1 MKLDYSHSELSEI
14 IKGKEIN
21 TVPGKIT
28 MVIYDTRKMASN
40 RKGVFFALQGKNKS
54 GESFCKDAYDKGCR
68 CFVVTMEVNLPEDA
82 HIIEVSDSLRALQQL
97 AKYHRTQFSIP
108 VIGITGSY
116 GKTTV
121 KEWLYFLLKDEY
133 KICRSP
139 KSYNSQIGVAHSLLT
154 IEEHHDLAIIE
165 ADISHPGEMEK
176 LEEIIAPTLGVF
188 TGLGKNYQENF
199 ENQKHHLNEHLR
211 LFNSCNF
218 TFISTDYHSVFRRRK
233 INVIETHFSDESWKG
248 LIPINAQFP
257 ENRALC
263 FKVAEFLGLSQSIL
277 KKKALE
283 LPVLPGR
290 MEVFEG
296 INNNII
302 INDAYNID
310 IDALEQAL
318 EYQFTVQKKPK
329 NIVVL
334 SLFGVGEARRKR
346 ILSIVKRHSPDA
358 SFVLDQEEELPSE
371 LFAIRDAT
379 ILFKGSFLSGLA
391 EKVKQLKNRKHE
403 TWVKFD
409 LNAIKNNLNFLKSCV
424 PHKTKVLVMVKAS
437 SYGTGDTQIPYF
449 LQENSIDYFG
459 VAYTDEGATLR
470 ENGITL
476 PVLVMNT
483 EDEAFEDM
491 VRHCLEP
498 SIYSLHQLKRFEK
511 FIEEKGLTD
520 YPIHLKFETG
530 MNRLGL
536 DESAIEKVLEI
547 LTYSKTIR
555 LKSVF
560 SHLADADN
568 SDQEFT
574 KDQINRFKSVWVTM
588 KDKVGDEVLFHIL
601 NSEGVVKFG
610 KTAAF
615 DMVRLGI
622 ALFGYT
628 AKKHSSLQ
636 PAITWMTTIAQI
648 KTLNEGETIGY
659 ARTYTAKK
667 PMRIATL
674 RIGYADGFRR
684 ILSNGKGG
692 VYINGVFC
700 PVVGNVCMDMTMVD
714 VTNVDCGAGDEAEII
729 GEHQSMMDF
738 AKQMQTIPYE
748 VMTGINK
755 RVARLYNG

>member
-1 MKLDYSHSELSEI
+1 MKLDYNHSDLSEI
-14 IKGKEIN
+14 LGGKTIQAVKGEIN
-21 TVPGKIT
+21 I
-28 MVIYDTRKMASN
+28 VIYDTRRMASD
-40 RKGVFFALQGKNKS
+40 RKGVFFALKGKHKS
-54 GESFCKDAYDKGCR
+54 GEYFCSDAYDKGCR
-68 CFVVTMEVNLPEDA
+68 CFVVGKEVDLPEDA
-82 HIIEVSDSLRALQQL
+82 HVILVEDTLAALQQF
-97 AKYHRTQFSIP
+97 AAYHRNKFSIP
-108 VIGITGSY
+108 VIGITGSF

-121 KEWLYFLLKDEY
+121 KEWLYFLLKEEY
-133 KICRSP
+133 SICRSP

-154 IEEHHDLAIIE
+154 LEEHHELAIIE
-165 ADISHPGEMEK
+165 ADISHPEEMSK
-176 LEEIIAPTLGVF
+176 LEEMMAPTLGVF
-188 TGLGKNYQENF
+188 TGLGINYQENF
-199 ENQKHHLNEHLR
+199 DNQEHHLNEHLK
-211 LFNSCNF
+211 LFQGCNF
-218 TFISTDYHSVFRRRK
+218 TFISRDYHSAFRRRK
-233 INVIETHFSDESWKG
+233 IEAIETHFNDEEWKG
-248 LIPINAQFP
+248 LIPDSAQFP

-263 FKVAEFLGLSQSIL
+263 FKVAEFLGIEREKLE
-277 KKKALE
+277 KKALA
-283 LPVLPGR
+283 LPILPGR

-310 IDALEQAL
+310 VDALEQAL

-334 SLFGVGEARRKR
+334 SLQGIDEKRQER
-346 ILSIVKRHSPDA
+346 ILSIVEKHSPDQ
-358 SFVLDQEEELPSE
+358 SFVLGQDEELPSE
-371 LFAIRDAT
+371 LFSVRDAT

-391 EKVKQLKNRKHE
+391 EKVKLLKNRKHE
-403 TWVKFD
+403 TWVEFD
-409 LNAIKNNLNFLKSCV
+409 LNAIKNNLNYLKGCV
-424 PHKTKVLVMVKAS
+424 PASTKILVMVKAS

-449 LQENSIDYFG
+449 LQENSVDYLG

-470 ENGITL
+470 ENGINL

-483 EDEAFEDM
+483 EGEAFEDM
-491 VRHCLEP
+491 IRHCLEP
-498 SIYSLHQLKRFEK
+498 SIFSMDQLKRFDA
-511 FIEEKGLTD
+511 FLAEKGLQD

-530 MNRLGL
+530 MNRLGFE
-536 DESAIEKVLEI
+536 ESAIEEI
-547 LTYSKTIR
+547 IDFLAKSKTIR

-568 SDQEFT
+568 NNIDYTQSQIDRFRKIWARFQER
-574 KDQINRFKSVWVTM
+574 IS
-588 KDKVGDEVLFHIL
+588 DEVLFHIL
-601 NSEGVVKFG
+601 NSEGVLKFG

-628 AKKHSSLQ
+628 AEKHQSLQ
-636 PAITWMTTIAQI
+636 PAIKWMTTIAQI
-648 KTLNEGETIGY
+648 KTLNKGETIGY
-659 ARTYTAKK
+659 GRTYTAEK
-667 PMRIATL
+667 PMKIATL

-692 VYINGVFC
+692 VYIHGVFC

-714 VTNVDCGAGDEAEII
+714 VAHVDCNAGDQAEII
-729 GEHQSMMDF
+729 GQHQSMLDF